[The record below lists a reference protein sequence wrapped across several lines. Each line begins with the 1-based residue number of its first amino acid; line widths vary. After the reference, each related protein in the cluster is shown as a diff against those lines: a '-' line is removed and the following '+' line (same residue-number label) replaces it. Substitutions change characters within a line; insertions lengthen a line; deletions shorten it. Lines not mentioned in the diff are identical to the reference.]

1 MLNRRTNYYE
11 ILIKQKLK
19 VLKENLYLFKK
30 NKLTFAALII
40 ILFLFII
47 AIIAPIIAPF
57 PSHIHGAVNPKDK
70 LLPPSKTY
78 LFGTD
83 ELGRD
88 LFSLVLYGTRISLSG
103 AIIAVAAGFLI
114 GVPLGL
120 IAGFYSGFIDELIMR
135 IVDMFLSF
143 PPLLLAM
150 VIAAFLGPSLQN
162 AIIAL
167 IISWWPWYTRLIR
180 GQVVSIKEREF
191 VRAAHAIGT
200 PSWQIMLKHILPN
213 CISPIMVQA
222 SLDLGGIILTLAA
235 LSFLGL
241 GAQAPTPEWG
251 LIINTSR
258 TYFLKAWW
266 YSTFP
271 GMAIFITV
279 LSFNLLGDGLREV
292 LDPKTKKY

>member
-1 MLNRRTNYYE
+1 MSKKSIYFN
-11 ILIKQKLK
+11 ILMKRKLET
-19 VLKENLYLFKK
+19 LKEYLYLLKQ
-30 NKLTFAALII
+30 NKLTFVALII
-40 ILFLFII
+40 ILSLVII

-57 PSHIHGAVNPKDK
+57 PSHIYGNVNPQDK
-70 LLPPSKTY
+70 LLPPSQVY

-83 ELGRD
+83 EIGRD
-88 LFSLVLYGTRISLSG
+88 IFSRVLYGTRISLLASLT
-103 AIIAVAAGFLI
+103 AVVIGLLI

-120 IAGFYSGFIDELIMR
+120 MAGYYAGFVDEFIMR

-150 VIAAFLGPSLQN
+150 AIAAFLGPSLQN

-180 GQVVSIKEREF
+180 GQVVSIKEKEF

-200 PSWQIMLKHILPN
+200 PSWQIMFKHILPN
-213 CISPIMVQA
+213 CISPVIVQA

-251 LIINTSR
+251 LMVNTSR

-266 YSTFP
+266 YGIFP

-279 LSFNLLGDGLREV
+279 LCFNFLGDGLREV

>member
-1 MLNRRTNYYE
+1 MS
-11 ILIKQKLK
+11 IKSIFFNQPAKRKLK
-19 VLKENLYLFKK
+19 VLKEYIYLLRK
-30 NKLTFAALII
+30 NKLSFTALII
-40 ILFLFII
+40 ILSLVVI
-47 AIIAPIIAPF
+47 AIITPIIAPF
-57 PSHIHGAVNPKDK
+57 PSHIYGNVNPQDK
-70 LLPPSKTY
+70 LLAPSQVY
-78 LFGTD
+78 FLGTD
-83 ELGRD
+83 EVGRD
-88 LFSLVLYGTRISLSG
+88 LLSRVLYGTRISLLGSL
-103 AIIAVAAGFLI
+103 IAVAMGLLI

-120 IAGFYSGFIDELIMR
+120 MAGYYGGFIDEIIMR

-150 VIAAFLGPSLQN
+150 AIAAFLGPSLQN
-162 AIIAL
+162 AILAL
-167 IISWWPWYTRLIR
+167 IIAWWPWYTRLIR

-200 PSWQIMLKHILPN
+200 PSWQIMFKHILPN
-213 CISPIMVQA
+213 CISPIIVQA
-222 SLDLGGIILTLAA
+222 SMDLGGIILTLAA

-251 LIINTSR
+251 LMLTTSR
-258 TYFLKAWW
+258 KYFLNAWW

-279 LSFNLLGDGLREV
+279 LSFNLLGDGLREI

>member
-1 MLNRRTNYYE
+1 MPKKSIYFNVLMKR
-11 ILIKQKLK
+11 KLET
-19 VLKENLYLFKK
+19 LKEHLYLLKQ
-30 NKLTFAALII
+30 NKLTFAALLI
-40 ILFLFII
+40 ILFLVTI

-57 PSHIHGAVNPKDK
+57 PSHIYGDVNPKDK
-70 LLPPSKTY
+70 LLQPSRVY
-78 LFGTD
+78 FFGTD
-83 ELGRD
+83 EAGRD
-88 LFSLVLYGTRISLSG
+88 LFSRVLYGTRISLLASLT
-103 AIIAVAAGFLI
+103 AVVAGLLI

-120 IAGFYSGFIDELIMR
+120 VAGFYGGFIDEFVMR

-150 VIAAFLGPSLQN
+150 AIAAFLGPSLQN

-200 PSWQIMLKHILPN
+200 PSWQIMYKHILPN
-213 CISPIMVQA
+213 CISPVIVQA
-222 SLDLGGIILTLAA
+222 SMDLGGIILTLAA

-251 LIINTSR
+251 LIVNTSR

-266 YSTFP
+266 YGAFP

-279 LSFNLLGDGLREV
+279 LCFNLLGDGLREV

>member
-1 MLNRRTNYYE
+1 MSKKYVYFN
-11 ILIKQKLK
+11 ILMKRKLEM
-19 VLKENLYLFKK
+19 LKEHLYLLQQ
-30 NKLTFAALII
+30 NKLTFIALLI
-40 ILFLFII
+40 ILFLVII

-57 PSHIHGAVNPKDK
+57 PSHIYGSVNPQDK
-70 LLPPSKTY
+70 LLPPSQVY
-78 LFGTD
+78 FFGTD
-83 ELGRD
+83 EIGRD
-88 LFSLVLYGTRISLSG
+88 IFSRVLYGARISLLASLT
-103 AIIAVAAGFLI
+103 AVIIGLLI

-120 IAGFYSGFIDELIMR
+120 MAGFYGGFIDELIMR

-150 VIAAFLGPSLQN
+150 AIAAFLGPSLRN

-180 GQVVSIKEREF
+180 GQVVSIKEKEF

-200 PSWQIMLKHILPN
+200 PSWQIMFKHILPN
-213 CISPIMVQA
+213 CISPVIVQA

-251 LIINTSR
+251 LMVNTSR

-266 YSTFP
+266 YGIFP

-279 LSFNLLGDGLREV
+279 LCFNLLGDGLREV

>member
-1 MLNRRTNYYE
+1 MSKKSIYFN
-11 ILIKQKLK
+11 ILMKRKLET
-19 VLKENLYLFKK
+19 LKKYLYLLKQ
-30 NKLTFAALII
+30 NKLTFIALII
-40 ILFLFII
+40 ILFFVII

-57 PSHIHGAVNPKDK
+57 SSHIYGSVNPQDK
-70 LLPPSKTY
+70 LLAPSRVY

-88 LFSLVLYGTRISLSG
+88 IFSRVLYGTRISLLVSLITIVMG
-103 AIIAVAAGFLI
+103 LLI

-120 IAGFYSGFIDELIMR
+120 MAGYYGKFTDEFIMR
-135 IVDMFLSF
+135 IADMFLSF

-150 VIAAFLGPSLQN
+150 AIAAFLGPSLQN
-162 AIIAL
+162 AILAIV
-167 IISWWPWYTRLIR
+167 ISWWPWYTRLIR

-191 VRAAHAIGT
+191 VKAAHAIGT
-200 PSWQIMLKHILPN
+200 PSWQIMFKHILPN
-213 CISPIMVQA
+213 CISPVIVQA
-222 SLDLGGIILTLAA
+222 TMDFGSVVLTLAA

-251 LIINTSR
+251 LMINTSR

-266 YSTFP
+266 YGIFP

-279 LSFNLLGDGLREV
+279 LNFNLLGDGLREV

>member
-1 MLNRRTNYYE
+1 MSKKSIYFNVLM
-11 ILIKQKLK
+11 KQKLET
-19 VLKENLYLFKK
+19 LKEYLYLLKQ
-30 NKLTFAALII
+30 NKLTFVALII
-40 ILFLFII
+40 ILFLVII

-57 PSHIHGAVNPKDK
+57 PSHIYGDVNPQDK
-70 LLPPSKTY
+70 LLAPSRVY
-78 LFGTD
+78 FLGTD
-83 ELGRD
+83 EVGRD
-88 LFSLVLYGTRISLSG
+88 LFSRVLYGTRISLLGSL
-103 AIIAVAAGFLI
+103 IAVGIGLLI
-114 GVPLGL
+114 GIPLGL
-120 IAGFYSGFIDELIMR
+120 MAGFYGGFIDEFIMR

-150 VIAAFLGPSLQN
+150 AIAAFLGPSLQN
-162 AIIAL
+162 AILAL
-167 IISWWPWYTRLIR
+167 IIAWWPWYTRLIR

-222 SLDLGGIILTLAA
+222 SMDLGGIILTLAA

-266 YSTFP
+266 YSVFP

>member
-1 MLNRRTNYYE
+1 MSKKFIYFN
-11 ILIKQKLK
+11 ILIKRKLGT
-19 VLKENLYLFKK
+19 LKEYLYLLKQ
-30 NKLTFAALII
+30 NKLTFVALII
-40 ILFLFII
+40 ILSLVII
-47 AIIAPIIAPF
+47 AIIAPIIVPF
-57 PSHIHGAVNPKDK
+57 PSHIYGSVNPQDK
-70 LLPPSKTY
+70 LLPPSRVY

-83 ELGRD
+83 EIGRD
-88 LFSLVLYGTRISLSG
+88 IFSRVLYGTRISLLASLT
-103 AIIAVAAGFLI
+103 AVVMGLLI

-120 IAGFYSGFIDELIMR
+120 MAGYYAGFVDEFIMR
-135 IVDMFLSF
+135 IADMFLSF

-150 VIAAFLGPSLQN
+150 AIAAFLGPSLQN

-180 GQVVSIKEREF
+180 GQVVSIKEKEF

-200 PSWQIMLKHILPN
+200 PSWQIMFKHILPN
-213 CISPIMVQA
+213 CISPVIVQA

-251 LIINTSR
+251 LMVNTSR

-266 YSTFP
+266 YGIFP

-279 LSFNLLGDGLREV
+279 LCFNLLGDGLREV

>member
-1 MLNRRTNYYE
+1 MSKKFIYFN
-11 ILIKQKLK
+11 ILMKQKLET
-19 VLKENLYLFKK
+19 LKEYLYLLKQ
-30 NKLTFAALII
+30 NKLTFVALII
-40 ILFLFII
+40 ILFLVII

-57 PSHIHGAVNPKDK
+57 PSHIYGDVNPQDK
-70 LLPPSKTY
+70 LLAPSRVY
-78 LFGTD
+78 FLGTD
-83 ELGRD
+83 EVGRD
-88 LFSLVLYGTRISLSG
+88 LFSRVLYGTRISLLGSL
-103 AIIAVAAGFLI
+103 IAVGIGLLI

-120 IAGFYSGFIDELIMR
+120 MAGFYGGFIDEFIMR

-150 VIAAFLGPSLQN
+150 AIAAFLGPSLQN
-162 AIIAL
+162 AILAL
-167 IISWWPWYTRLIR
+167 IIAWWPWYTRLIR

-222 SLDLGGIILTLAA
+222 SMDLGGIILTLAA

>member
-1 MLNRRTNYYE
+1 MSKKSIYFN
-11 ILIKQKLK
+11 ILMKRKLET
-19 VLKENLYLFKK
+19 LKKFLYLLKQ
-30 NKLTFAALII
+30 NKLTFIALII
-40 ILFLFII
+40 ILFLVII
-47 AIIAPIIAPF
+47 AIIAPFIAPF
-57 PSHIHGAVNPKDK
+57 SSHIYGSVNPQDK
-70 LLPPSKTY
+70 LLAPSRVY

-88 LFSLVLYGTRISLSG
+88 IFSRVLYGTRISLLVSLI
-103 AIIAVAAGFLI
+103 AIVMGLLI

-120 IAGFYSGFIDELIMR
+120 MAGYYGKFTDEFIMR
-135 IVDMFLSF
+135 IADMFLSF

-150 VIAAFLGPSLQN
+150 AIAAFLGPSLQN
-162 AIIAL
+162 AILAIV
-167 IISWWPWYTRLIR
+167 ISWWPWYTRLIR

-200 PSWQIMLKHILPN
+200 PSWQIMFKHILPN
-213 CISPIMVQA
+213 CISPVIVQA
-222 SLDLGGIILTLAA
+222 TMDFGSVVLTLAA

-251 LIINTSR
+251 LMINTSR

-266 YSTFP
+266 YGIFP

-279 LSFNLLGDGLREV
+279 LNFNLLGDGLREV

>member
-1 MLNRRTNYYE
+1 MS
-11 ILIKQKLK
+11 IKSIFINLSAKRKLK
-19 VLKENLYLFKK
+19 VLKEYIYLLRK
-30 NKLTFAALII
+30 NKLSFTALII
-40 ILFLFII
+40 ILSLVVI
-47 AIIAPIIAPF
+47 AIITPIIAPF
-57 PSHIHGAVNPKDK
+57 PSHIYGNVNPQDK
-70 LLPPSKTY
+70 LLAPSQVY
-78 LFGTD
+78 FLGTD
-83 ELGRD
+83 EVGRD
-88 LFSLVLYGTRISLSG
+88 LLSRVLYGTRISLLGSL
-103 AIIAVAAGFLI
+103 IAVAMGLLI

-120 IAGFYSGFIDELIMR
+120 MAGYYGGFIDEIIMR

-150 VIAAFLGPSLQN
+150 AIAAFLGPSLQN
-162 AIIAL
+162 AILAL
-167 IISWWPWYTRLIR
+167 IIAWWPWYTRLIR

-200 PSWQIMLKHILPN
+200 PSWQIMFKHILPN
-213 CISPIMVQA
+213 CISPIIVQA
-222 SLDLGGIILTLAA
+222 SMDLGGIILTLAA

-251 LIINTSR
+251 LMLTTSR
-258 TYFLKAWW
+258 KYFLNAWW

-279 LSFNLLGDGLREV
+279 LSFNLLGDGLREI

>member
-1 MLNRRTNYYE
+1 MSKKSIYFNV
-11 ILIKQKLK
+11 LIKQKLET
-19 VLKENLYLFKK
+19 LKEYLYLLKQ
-30 NKLTFAALII
+30 NKLTFVALII
-40 ILFLFII
+40 ILFLIII

-57 PSHIHGAVNPKDK
+57 PSHIYGDVNPQDK
-70 LLPPSKTY
+70 LLAPSRVY
-78 LFGTD
+78 FLGTD
-83 ELGRD
+83 EVGRD
-88 LFSLVLYGTRISLSG
+88 LFSRVLYGTRISLLGSL
-103 AIIAVAAGFLI
+103 IAVGIGLLI

-120 IAGFYSGFIDELIMR
+120 MAGFYGGFIDEFIMR

-150 VIAAFLGPSLQN
+150 AIAAFLGPSLQN
-162 AIIAL
+162 AILAL
-167 IISWWPWYTRLIR
+167 IIAWWPWYTRLIR

-222 SLDLGGIILTLAA
+222 SMDLGGIILTLAA

-266 YSTFP
+266 YSVFP

>member
-1 MLNRRTNYYE
+1 MKR
-11 ILIKQKLK
+11 KLET
-19 VLKENLYLFKK
+19 LKEHLYLLQQ
-30 NKLTFAALII
+30 NKLTFIALLI
-40 ILFLFII
+40 ILFLIII

-57 PSHIHGAVNPKDK
+57 PSHIYSDVNPQDK
-70 LLPPSKTY
+70 LLPPSRVY
-78 LFGTD
+78 FFGTD
-83 ELGRD
+83 EAGRD
-88 LFSLVLYGTRISLSG
+88 LFSRVLYGTRISLLGSLT
-103 AIIAVAAGFLI
+103 AVVMGLLI

-120 IAGFYSGFIDELIMR
+120 LAGFYGKFVDELIMR

-150 VIAAFLGPSLQN
+150 AIAAFLGPSLQN
-162 AIIAL
+162 AILAL

-180 GQVVSIKEREF
+180 GQVVSIKEKEF

-200 PSWQIMLKHILPN
+200 PSWQIMFKHILPN
-213 CISPIMVQA
+213 CISPVIVQA
-222 SLDLGGIILTLAA
+222 SMDLGGIILTLAA

-251 LIINTSR
+251 LIVNTSR

-266 YSTFP
+266 YGFFP

-279 LSFNLLGDGLREV
+279 LCFNLLGDGLREV

>member
-1 MLNRRTNYYE
+1 MSKKSIYFN
-11 ILIKQKLK
+11 ILIKRKLDI
-19 VLKENLYLFKK
+19 LKEYSYLLRQ
-30 NKLTFAALII
+30 NKLTFAALLI
-40 ILFLFII
+40 ILFLVII
-47 AIIAPIIAPF
+47 AIVAPIIAPF
-57 PSHIHGAVNPKDK
+57 PSHIYGDVNPQDK
-70 LLPPSKTY
+70 LLPPSRVY
-78 LFGTD
+78 FFGTD
-83 ELGRD
+83 EAGRD
-88 LFSLVLYGTRISLSG
+88 LFSRVLYGTRISLLSSLT
-103 AIIAVAAGFLI
+103 AVVMGLLI

-120 IAGFYSGFIDELIMR
+120 MAGFYEKFIDELIMR

-150 VIAAFLGPSLQN
+150 AIAAFLGPSLQN
-162 AIIAL
+162 AILAL

-180 GQVVSIKEREF
+180 GQVVSIKEKEF

-200 PSWQIMLKHILPN
+200 PSWQIMFKHILPN
-213 CISPIMVQA
+213 CISPVIVQA
-222 SLDLGGIILTLAA
+222 SMDLGGIILTLAA

-251 LIINTSR
+251 LIVNTSR

-266 YSTFP
+266 YGFFP

-279 LSFNLLGDGLREV
+279 LCFNLLGDGLREV

>member
-1 MLNRRTNYYE
+1 MS
-11 ILIKQKLK
+11 IKSIFFNIPAKRKLK
-19 VLKENLYLFKK
+19 VLNEYIYLLRK
-30 NKLTFAALII
+30 NKLSFTALII
-40 ILFLFII
+40 ILSLVVI
-47 AIIAPIIAPF
+47 AIITPIIAPF
-57 PSHIHGAVNPKDK
+57 PSHIYGDVNPQDK
-70 LLPPSKTY
+70 LLAPSRVY
-78 LFGTD
+78 LLGTD
-83 ELGRD
+83 EVGRD
-88 LFSLVLYGTRISLSG
+88 LLSRVLYGTRISLLGSL
-103 AIIAVAAGFLI
+103 IAVAMGLLI

-120 IAGFYSGFIDELIMR
+120 MAGYYGGFIDEIIMR

-150 VIAAFLGPSLQN
+150 AIAAFLGPSLQN
-162 AIIAL
+162 AILAL
-167 IISWWPWYTRLIR
+167 IIAWWPWYTRLIR

-200 PSWQIMLKHILPN
+200 PSWQIMFKHILPN
-213 CISPIMVQA
+213 CISPIIVQA
-222 SLDLGGIILTLAA
+222 SMDLGGIILTLAA

-251 LIINTSR
+251 LMLTTSR
-258 TYFLKAWW
+258 KYFLNAWW

-279 LSFNLLGDGLREV
+279 LSFNLLGDGLREI

>member
-1 MLNRRTNYYE
+1 MSKKSIYFN
-11 ILIKQKLK
+11 ILMKQKLET
-19 VLKENLYLFKK
+19 LKEYLYLLKQ
-30 NKLTFAALII
+30 NKLTFVALII
-40 ILFLFII
+40 ILFLVII

-57 PSHIHGAVNPKDK
+57 PSHIYGDVNPQDK
-70 LLPPSKTY
+70 LLAPSRVY
-78 LFGTD
+78 FLGTD
-83 ELGRD
+83 EVGRD
-88 LFSLVLYGTRISLSG
+88 LFSRVLYGTRISLLGSL
-103 AIIAVAAGFLI
+103 IAVGIGLLI

-120 IAGFYSGFIDELIMR
+120 MAGFYGGFIDEFIMR

-150 VIAAFLGPSLQN
+150 AIAAFLGPSLQN
-162 AIIAL
+162 AILAL
-167 IISWWPWYTRLIR
+167 IIAWWPWYTRLIR

-222 SLDLGGIILTLAA
+222 SMDLGGIILTLAA

>member
-1 MLNRRTNYYE
+1 MSKKSIYFNVLM
-11 ILIKQKLK
+11 KQKLET
-19 VLKENLYLFKK
+19 LKEYLYLLKQ
-30 NKLTFAALII
+30 NKLTFVALII
-40 ILFLFII
+40 ILSLVII

-57 PSHIHGAVNPKDK
+57 PSHIYGDVNPPDK
-70 LLPPSKTY
+70 LLAPSRVY
-78 LFGTD
+78 FLGTD
-83 ELGRD
+83 EVGRD
-88 LFSLVLYGTRISLSG
+88 LFSRVLYGTRISLLGSL
-103 AIIAVAAGFLI
+103 IAVGIGLLI

-120 IAGFYSGFIDELIMR
+120 MAGFYGGFIDEFIMR
-135 IVDMFLSF
+135 IVDIFLSF

-150 VIAAFLGPSLQN
+150 AIAAFLGPSLQN
-162 AIIAL
+162 AILAL
-167 IISWWPWYTRLIR
+167 IIAWWPWYTRLIR

-200 PSWQIMLKHILPN
+200 PSWQIMFKHILPN

-222 SLDLGGIILTLAA
+222 SMDLGGIILTLAA

-266 YSTFP
+266 YSVFP

>member
-1 MLNRRTNYYE
+1 MS
-11 ILIKQKLK
+11 IKSIFFNIPVKRKLK
-19 VLKENLYLFKK
+19 VLNENIYLLRK
-30 NKLTFAALII
+30 NKLSFTALII
-40 ILFLFII
+40 ILSLVVI
-47 AIIAPIIAPF
+47 AIITPIIAPF
-57 PSHIHGAVNPKDK
+57 PSHIYGDVNPQDK
-70 LLPPSKTY
+70 LLAPSRVY
-78 LFGTD
+78 FLGTD
-83 ELGRD
+83 EVGRD
-88 LFSLVLYGTRISLSG
+88 LFSRVLYGTRISLLGSL
-103 AIIAVAAGFLI
+103 IAVAMGLLI

-120 IAGFYSGFIDELIMR
+120 MAGYYGGFIDEIIMR

-150 VIAAFLGPSLQN
+150 AIAAFLGPSLQN
-162 AIIAL
+162 AILAL
-167 IISWWPWYTRLIR
+167 IIAWWPWYTRLIR

-200 PSWQIMLKHILPN
+200 PSWQIMFKHILPN
-213 CISPIMVQA
+213 CISPIIVQA
-222 SLDLGGIILTLAA
+222 SMDLGGIILTLAA

-251 LIINTSR
+251 LMLTTSR
-258 TYFLKAWW
+258 KYFLNAWW

-279 LSFNLLGDGLREV
+279 LSFNLLGDGLREI

>member
-1 MLNRRTNYYE
+1 MSKKSIYFNV
-11 ILIKQKLK
+11 LIKQKLET
-19 VLKENLYLFKK
+19 LKEYLYLLKQ
-30 NKLTFAALII
+30 NKLTFVALII
-40 ILFLFII
+40 ILFLVII

-57 PSHIHGAVNPKDK
+57 PSHIYGDVNPQDK
-70 LLPPSKTY
+70 LLAPSRVY
-78 LFGTD
+78 FLGTD
-83 ELGRD
+83 EVGRD
-88 LFSLVLYGTRISLSG
+88 LFSRVLYGTRISLLGSL
-103 AIIAVAAGFLI
+103 IAVGIGLLI

-120 IAGFYSGFIDELIMR
+120 MAGFYGGFIDEFIMR

-150 VIAAFLGPSLQN
+150 AIAAFLGPSLQN
-162 AIIAL
+162 AILAL
-167 IISWWPWYTRLIR
+167 IIAWWPWYTRLIR

-222 SLDLGGIILTLAA
+222 SMDLGGIILTLAA

>member
-1 MLNRRTNYYE
+1 MSKKSIYFN
-11 ILIKQKLK
+11 ILMKRKLET
-19 VLKENLYLFKK
+19 LKEYLYLLKQ
-30 NKLTFAALII
+30 NKLTFFALII
-40 ILFLFII
+40 ILSLVII

-57 PSHIHGAVNPKDK
+57 PSHIYGDVNPQDK
-70 LLPPSKTY
+70 LLAPSRVY
-78 LFGTD
+78 FFGTD
-83 ELGRD
+83 EAGRD
-88 LFSLVLYGTRISLSG
+88 LFSRVLYGTRISLLGSL
-103 AIIAVAAGFLI
+103 IAVGIGLLI

-120 IAGFYSGFIDELIMR
+120 IAGFYGKFIDELIMR

-150 VIAAFLGPSLQN
+150 AIAAFLGPSLQN
-162 AIIAL
+162 AILAL

-200 PSWQIMLKHILPN
+200 PSWQIMFKHILPN
-213 CISPIMVQA
+213 CISPVIVQA
-222 SLDLGGIILTLAA
+222 SMDLGGIILTLAA

-251 LIINTSR
+251 LIVNTSR

-266 YSTFP
+266 YGVFP

-279 LSFNLLGDGLREV
+279 LCFNLLGDGLREV

>member
-1 MLNRRTNYYE
+1 MSKKSIYFNVLM
-11 ILIKQKLK
+11 KQKLET
-19 VLKENLYLFKK
+19 LKEYLYLLKQ
-30 NKLTFAALII
+30 NKLTFASLII
-40 ILFLFII
+40 ILFLVII

-57 PSHIHGAVNPKDK
+57 PSHIYGDVNPQDK
-70 LLPPSKTY
+70 LLAPSRVY
-78 LFGTD
+78 FLGTD
-83 ELGRD
+83 EMGRD
-88 LFSLVLYGTRISLSG
+88 LFSRVLYGTRISLLGSL
-103 AIIAVAAGFLI
+103 IAVGIGLLI

-120 IAGFYSGFIDELIMR
+120 MAGFYGGFIDELIMR

-150 VIAAFLGPSLQN
+150 AIAAFLGPSLQN
-162 AIIAL
+162 AILAL
-167 IISWWPWYTRLIR
+167 IIAWWPWYTRLIR

>member
-1 MLNRRTNYYE
+1 MSKKSIYFN
-11 ILIKQKLK
+11 ILMKRKLET
-19 VLKENLYLFKK
+19 LKKYLYLLKQ
-30 NKLTFAALII
+30 NKLTFIALII
-40 ILFLFII
+40 ILFLVII
-47 AIIAPIIAPF
+47 AIIAPFIAPF
-57 PSHIHGAVNPKDK
+57 SSHIYGSVNPQDK
-70 LLPPSKTY
+70 LLAPSRVY

-88 LFSLVLYGTRISLSG
+88 IFSRVLYGTRISLLVSLI
-103 AIIAVAAGFLI
+103 AIVMGLLI

-120 IAGFYSGFIDELIMR
+120 MAGYYGKFTDEFIMR
-135 IVDMFLSF
+135 IADMFLSF

-150 VIAAFLGPSLQN
+150 AIAAFLGPSLQN
-162 AIIAL
+162 AILAIV
-167 IISWWPWYTRLIR
+167 ISWWPWYTRLIR

-200 PSWQIMLKHILPN
+200 PSWQIMFKHILPN
-213 CISPIMVQA
+213 CISPVIVQA
-222 SLDLGGIILTLAA
+222 TMDFGSVVLTLAA

-251 LIINTSR
+251 LMINTSR

-266 YSTFP
+266 YGIFP

-279 LSFNLLGDGLREV
+279 LNFNLLGDGLREV

>member
-1 MLNRRTNYYE
+1 MSKKSIYFNV
-11 ILIKQKLK
+11 LIKQKLET
-19 VLKENLYLFKK
+19 LKEYLYLLKQ
-30 NKLTFAALII
+30 NKLTFVALII
-40 ILFLFII
+40 ILFLVII

-57 PSHIHGAVNPKDK
+57 PSHIYGDVNPQDK
-70 LLPPSKTY
+70 LLAPSRVY
-78 LFGTD
+78 FLGTD
-83 ELGRD
+83 EVGRD
-88 LFSLVLYGTRISLSG
+88 LFSRVLYGTRISLLGSL
-103 AIIAVAAGFLI
+103 IAVGIGLLI

-120 IAGFYSGFIDELIMR
+120 MAGFYGGFIDEFIMR

-150 VIAAFLGPSLQN
+150 AIAAFLGPSLQN
-162 AIIAL
+162 AILAL
-167 IISWWPWYTRLIR
+167 IIAWWPWYTRLIR

-222 SLDLGGIILTLAA
+222 SMDLGGIILTLAA

-266 YSTFP
+266 YSVFP

>member
-1 MLNRRTNYYE
+1 MSKKSIYFNVLM
-11 ILIKQKLK
+11 KQKLET
-19 VLKENLYLFKK
+19 LKEYLYLLKQ
-30 NKLTFAALII
+30 NKLTFASLII
-40 ILFLFII
+40 ILFLVII

-57 PSHIHGAVNPKDK
+57 PSHIYGDVNPQDK
-70 LLPPSKTY
+70 LLAPSRVY
-78 LFGTD
+78 FLGTD
-83 ELGRD
+83 EVGRD
-88 LFSLVLYGTRISLSG
+88 LFSRVLYGTRISLLGSL
-103 AIIAVAAGFLI
+103 IAVGMGLLI

-120 IAGFYSGFIDELIMR
+120 MAGFYGGFIDEFIMR

-150 VIAAFLGPSLQN
+150 AIAAFLGPSLQN
-162 AIIAL
+162 AILAL
-167 IISWWPWYTRLIR
+167 IIAWWPWYTRLIR

-200 PSWQIMLKHILPN
+200 PSRQIMLKHILPN
-213 CISPIMVQA
+213 CISPIIVQA
-222 SLDLGGIILTLAA
+222 SMDLGGIILTLAA

>member
-1 MLNRRTNYYE
+1 MSKKFIYFN
-11 ILIKQKLK
+11 ILMKRKLET
-19 VLKENLYLFKK
+19 LKEYLYLLKQ
-30 NKLTFAALII
+30 NKLTFFTLII
-40 ILFLFII
+40 ILSLVII

-57 PSHIHGAVNPKDK
+57 PSHIYGDVNPQDK
-70 LLPPSKTY
+70 LLAPSRVY
-78 LFGTD
+78 FFGTD
-83 ELGRD
+83 EAGRD
-88 LFSLVLYGTRISLSG
+88 LFSRVLYGTRISLLGSL
-103 AIIAVAAGFLI
+103 IAVGIGLLI
-114 GVPLGL
+114 GIPLGL
-120 IAGFYSGFIDELIMR
+120 MAGFYGGFIDEFIMR

-150 VIAAFLGPSLQN
+150 AIAAFLGPSLQN
-162 AIIAL
+162 AILAL

-213 CISPIMVQA
+213 CISPIIVQA
-222 SLDLGGIILTLAA
+222 SMDLGGIILTLAA

-279 LSFNLLGDGLREV
+279 LCFNLLGDGLREV

>member
-1 MLNRRTNYYE
+1 MSKKINYYN
-11 ILIKQKLK
+11 ILIKRRLET
-19 VLKENLYLFKK
+19 LKEYLYLLKQ
-30 NKLTFAALII
+30 NKLTFSAFII
-40 ILFLFII
+40 ILFLIII
-47 AIIAPIIAPF
+47 AIIAPIIVPF
-57 PSHIHGAVNPKDK
+57 PSHIYGAVNPQDK
-70 LLPPSKTY
+70 LLSPSWTY

-83 ELGRD
+83 EMGRD
-88 LFSLVLYGTRISLSG
+88 LFSRVLYGTRISLLGSL
-103 AIIAVAAGFLI
+103 IAVAMGLLI

-120 IAGFYSGFIDELIMR
+120 MAGFYGGFIDEFVMR

-150 VIAAFLGPSLQN
+150 AIAAFLGPSLQN

-200 PSWQIMLKHILPN
+200 PSWQIMYKHILPN
-213 CISPIMVQA
+213 CISPVIVQA
-222 SLDLGGIILTLAA
+222 SMDLGGIILTLAA
-235 LSFLGL
+235 LSFLGI
-241 GAQAPTPEWG
+241 GAQAPIPEWG
-251 LIINTSR
+251 LIVNTSR

-266 YSTFP
+266 YGIFP

-279 LSFNLLGDGLREV
+279 LCFNLLGDGLREV